1 MARGRAGGRGAPCE
15 VQSRGL
21 GWGRLGGAS
30 SGSLVAAALACETDP
45 RDLRDAFLQAA
56 SQARERPFLGPI
68 GRLGRILGDI
78 MDGLLPADAHQRC
91 DGGRLNISVCRAEG
105 PLWYTG
111 LRSK

>member
-1 MARGRAGGRGAPCE
+1 MARPTAADLFHSLRVTRFLAGGRRTNASGAGAP
-15 VQSRGL
+15 
-21 GWGRLGGAS
+21 GGA
-30 SGSLVAAALACETDP
+30 
-45 RDLRDAFLQAA
+45 RDAPV

-68 GRLGRILGDI
+68 GCLGRIVGDI